1 MARPALSRLCSTR
14 EFAGLRGVSRQRVLA
29 LLDAGRIPGAQWIG
43 ARWAIP
49 RDARVAPPQAR
60 VAPPDARIAP
70 PGRARAAAPGL
81 AQLTPLEN
89 ALLVDFAGRVRSL
102 AGARFERIA
111 VFGSRAR
118 GGSGADSDLDAAV
131 FLSGGEDRALR
142 AAIYAA
148 AAEACSALEGGE
160 PALLQPSVIFAGSA
174 RTRFV
179 ELVEREGRP
188 WNG

>member
-49 RDARVAPPQAR
+49 R
-60 VAPPDARIAP
+60 DARIAP

>member
-1 MARPALSRLCSTR
+1 MPRTVPSPFLSRLCSTR
-14 EFAGLRGVSRQRVLA
+14 EFARARGVSRQRVLA
-29 LLDAGRIPGAQWIG
+29 LLGAGRIAGAQWIG

-49 RDARVAPPQAR
+49 RDARVAPPSAR
-60 VAPPDARIAP
+60 VAPPDARV
-70 PGRARAAAPGL
+70 APGL

-89 ALLVDFAGRVRSL
+89 ALLADFAGRVRAL
-102 AGARFERIA
+102 AGERFERIA

-118 GGSGADSDLDAAV
+118 GGSSADSDLDAAV

-188 WNG
+188 WTG

>member
-1 MARPALSRLCSTR
+1 M
-14 EFAGLRGVSRQRVLA
+14 LA
-29 LLDAGRIPGAQWIG
+29 
-43 ARWAIP
+43 
-49 RDARVAPPQAR
+49 
-60 VAPPDARIAP
+60 
-70 PGRARAAAPGL
+70 
-81 AQLTPLEN
+81 
-89 ALLVDFAGRVRSL
+89 DFAGRVRSL

-118 GGSGADSDLDAAV
+118 GGSDADSDLDAAV

-142 AAIYAA
+142 AAVYAA

-179 ELVEREGRP
+179 EIVEREGQP
-188 WNG
+188 WTG

>member
-1 MARPALSRLCSTR
+1 MPRPLHSRLCSTR
-14 EFAGLRGVSRQRVLA
+14 EFARARGVSRQRVLA

-49 RDARVAPPQAR
+49 RDAR
-60 VAPPDARIAP
+60 I
-70 PGRARAAAPGL
+70 AAPARRLSPGL
-81 AQLTPLEN
+81 PQLTPLEN
-89 ALLVDFAGRVRSL
+89 ALLADFAGRVRAL
-102 AGARFERIA
+102 AGGRFERIA

-118 GGSGADSDLDAAV
+118 GGSDADSDLDAAV
-131 FLSGGEDRALR
+131 FLSGREDRALR

-188 WNG
+188 WTG